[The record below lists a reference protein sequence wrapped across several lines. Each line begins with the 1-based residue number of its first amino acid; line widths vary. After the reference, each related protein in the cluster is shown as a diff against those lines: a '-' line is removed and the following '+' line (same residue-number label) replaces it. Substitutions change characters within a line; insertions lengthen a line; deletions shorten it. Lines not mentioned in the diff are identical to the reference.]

1 MHSLLAASLWWYWLG
16 LPAASSDAQR
26 ALQPLRGSARV
37 ELILEDRIKAY
48 LEESLLIEF
57 DDDLTPD
64 TDLFKEG
71 AMDSFAYLE
80 LFGFLR
86 REFGV
91 EVSVDE
97 LASNVLVNLSGI
109 CAFVAARSSEQAA
122 PMARVASSSSPPPFW
137 DPHGEASN

>member
-1 MHSLLAASLWWYWLG
+1 MEH
-16 LPAASSDAQR
+16 
-26 ALQPLRGSARV
+26 
-37 ELILEDRIKAY
+37 RIKAY
-48 LEESLLIEF
+48 LEKSLLIEF

-91 EVSVDE
+91 EVGVDE

-109 CAFVAARSSEQAA
+109 CAFVAARSTQPAEQTAG
-122 PMARVASSSSPPPFW
+122 VAST
-137 DPHGEASN
+137 